1 MHFSFFNRKKSLVDA
16 SVFGGMTD
24 WHCHILPGVDDGI
37 ASMQESLEALAYYEQ
52 LGIKEVWLTPHILED
67 IPNTP
72 QFLRERFDEL
82 KQTYSGGIRLNLA
95 AENMLDKL
103 FLERL
108 NANDI
113 LPLGQDASHI
123 LVELS
128 YVQPP
133 TDLFGSIRKI
143 RDKGYCPILAHP
155 ERYTFMDE
163 EDYMNLKR
171 IGCKLQMNLLSLTGM
186 YGSTALRKS
195 QSMLTEGFYD
205 ICGSDLH
212 SLKHFQHGIHKASF
226 SKEYLSRLTSLTRQS
241 F

>member
-1 MHFSFFNRKKSLVDA
+1 MHFPFFNNKKSLID
-16 SVFGGMTD
+16 SCIFEDMTD

-37 ASMQESLEALAYYEQ
+37 ATEQESLEALAYYEQ

-67 IPNTP
+67 IPNTT

-95 AENMLDKL
+95 AENMLDNL

-133 TDLFGSIRKI
+133 TDLYGSIRKI

-163 EDYMNLKR
+163 EDYRNLKR
-171 IGCKLQMNLLSLTGM
+171 IGCKLQMNLLSLTGV

-212 SLKHFQHGIHKASF
+212 SLKHFQHTIHKATLG
-226 SKEYLSRLTSLTRQS
+226 KDHLPLLTSLKQLS
-241 F
+241 V

>member
-1 MHFSFFNRKKSLVDA
+1 MHFPFFNNKKSLIE
-16 SVFGGMTD
+16 SCVFEDMTD
-24 WHCHILPGVDDGI
+24 WHCHLLPGVDDGI
-37 ASMQESLEALAYYEQ
+37 ATMQESLEALAYYEQ
-52 LGIKEVWLTPHILED
+52 LGVKEVWLTPHILED
-67 IPNTP
+67 IPNTT

-95 AENMLDKL
+95 AENMLDNL

-133 TDLFGSIRKI
+133 TDLYGSIRKI

-163 EDYMNLKR
+163 EDYRNLKR

-212 SLKHFQHGIHKASF
+212 SLKHFQHGIHKASL